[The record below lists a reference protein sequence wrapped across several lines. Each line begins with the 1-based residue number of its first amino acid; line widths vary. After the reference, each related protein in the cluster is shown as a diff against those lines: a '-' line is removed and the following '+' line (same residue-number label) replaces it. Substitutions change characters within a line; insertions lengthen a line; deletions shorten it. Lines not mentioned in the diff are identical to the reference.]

1 MAVRVPLAMMLAAV
15 ITFGLFWTMQALVS
29 VGYDLKDAKP
39 SPRVEFV
46 RLKRD
51 STPQTKKR
59 EPPKRQKPEQAPP
72 PPDISVSKASL
83 QPTTDFAAV
92 TPDIDASAALDGGLA
107 AGAGSDRDAVPLVR
121 IEPEYPMRARQRGIE
136 GWVHVQFT
144 ISRSG
149 TVIDPVV
156 AGAQPP
162 GVFEEAAITAVS
174 RWKYNPK
181 IVNGIPVERPGQQI
195 VFPFEMEN

>member
-1 MAVRVPLAMMLAAV
+1 MSLRVPLAMMLAAV
-15 ITFGLFWTMQALVS
+15 ITFGLFWTMQALIGVA
-29 VGYDLKDAKP
+29 GELKDAKP
-39 SPRVEFV
+39 PPKVEFV

-51 STPQTKKR
+51 TTPQEKKR
-59 EPPKRQKPEQAPP
+59 EPPKRAKPEQAPP

-83 QPTTDFAAV
+83 SPTTDFAAV
-92 TPDIDASAALDGGLA
+92 TPDIDASGALDGGLA

-121 IEPEYPMRARQRGIE
+121 IEPDYPLRARQRGIE
-136 GWVHVQFT
+136 GWVHVEFT
-144 ISRSG
+144 ISKSG

-156 AGAQPP
+156 RGANPQ
-162 GVFEEAAITAVS
+162 GVFEEAAVAAVS

-195 VFPFEMEN
+195 IFPFEMEN

>member
-1 MAVRVPLAMMLAAV
+1 MKYLRVGLDLY
-15 ITFGLFWTMQALVS
+15 ITQLLQE
-29 VGYDLKDAKP
+29 LKDAKAP
-39 SPRVEFV
+39 PKIEFV

-51 STPQTKKR
+51 NTPQEKKR
-59 EPPKRQKPEQAPP
+59 EPPKRAKPEQAPP

-83 QPTTDFAAV
+83 QPSGDFAAM

-121 IEPEYPMRARQRGIE
+121 IEPEYPIRARQRGLE
-136 GWVHVQFT
+136 GWVHVEFT

-149 TVIDPVV
+149 AVIDPIVR
-156 AGAQPP
+156 GANPP
-162 GVFEEAAITAVS
+162 GVFEEAAVAAVS

-195 VFPFEMEN
+195 VFPFEMDD